1 MLNRMK
7 IITGLIITLLLFSIL
22 QLASGAFFFLDL
34 KNQKEEIALLAQMR
48 NQRILLDE
56 GWVHLL
62 KARIQLNRAGVSY
75 LLTKKKVPIDEP
87 VGQIIENARLNLVK
101 AREYFDKYQRTA
113 KLYFHSPKILADLS
127 KNYTRYME
135 SLHSLIFLLENDQIK
150 DFSDQPTSIYQQ
162 EFAQALD
169 HYLNESLVVYDEI
182 IGHSEVSYRHSVY
195 TLSVVLSVLILLLIL
210 CWLGIHRLLINPL
223 NSLLMNIKAFSAGDL
238 SSHIT
243 INGNNEMGRLAAG
256 LKHMQYELIQIVKS
270 VSGSADKIYAR
281 TSEIAA
287 GNSDLSTRS
296 EQQVAAL
303 EETAASMEQ
312 LTITVKQNAEHAT
325 QANKLADSASEIAW
339 EGGQVVANV
348 VDTMKSISE
357 SAQKIADI
365 TSVIDG
371 IAFQTNILALNA
383 AVEAARAGE
392 HGRGFAVVAEEVR
405 NLAQRSANAAKE
417 IKGLIENSVSRT
429 LSGAKL
435 AEEAGETMGKIV
447 ESIVS
452 VTDIM
457 AEIASASNE
466 QSKGINQ
473 VSIAINEMDHVLQ
486 HDASLVEKSGIA
498 TAELEIQTKIL
509 TDLVSVFKLPHVAT
523 DEPYY
528 QSIENPRN
536 VVPELAAND
545 NKKIVKNDDSW
556 AAF

>member
-7 IITGLIITLLLFSIL
+7 IITGLIITLLLFGIL

-48 NQRILLDE
+48 NQRILLNE

-75 LLTKKKVPIDEP
+75 LLTKKKVQVDEP
-87 VGQIIENARLNLVK
+87 IEQIVESARLNLVK

-113 KLYFHSPKILADLS
+113 KLSFHSPQILADLS

-135 SLHSLIFLLENDQIK
+135 SLHSLIFLLENGQIK
-150 DFSDQPTSIYQQ
+150 DFSDQPTSVYQQ

-182 IGHSEVSYRHSVY
+182 IGHSEVSYRYSVY
-195 TLSVVLSVLILLLIL
+195 TLSVVLSALILLLIL

-238 SSHIT
+238 SSHIA

-256 LKHMQYELIQIVKS
+256 LKHMQYELIQIVRS
-270 VSGSADKIYAR
+270 VSGSAGKIYGR
-281 TSEIAA
+281 TSEIAV

-348 VDTMKSISE
+348 VDTMKSLSE

-447 ESIVS
+447 ESVVS
-452 VTDIM
+452 VTEIM
-457 AEIASASNE
+457 GEIASASDE

-486 HDASLVEKSGIA
+486 HNASLVEQSGAA

-509 TDLVSVFKLPHVAT
+509 TDLVSVFKLPQEET
-523 DEPYY
+523 DKPYR
-528 QSIENPRN
+528 QPIANLAKEM
-536 VVPELAAND
+536 PEAEAID
-545 NKKIVKNDDSW
+545 DKKIVTNDDNW
-556 AAF
+556 TAF

>member
-7 IITGLIITLLLFSIL
+7 IITGLIITLLLFGIL
-22 QLASGAFFFLDL
+22 QLASGAFFFFDL
-34 KNQKEEIALLAQMR
+34 KDQKEEIALLAQMR
-48 NQRILLDE
+48 NQRILLNE

-87 VGQIIENARLNLVK
+87 VGQIIEAARLNLVK

-113 KLYFHSPKILADLS
+113 KLSLHDPKILADLS

-162 EFAQALD
+162 EFSQALD

-182 IGHSEVSYRHSVY
+182 IGHSEVSYRYSVY
-195 TLSVVLSVLILLLIL
+195 TLFVVLSALILLLIL
-210 CWLGIHRLLINPL
+210 CWFGIHRLLINPL

-238 SSHIT
+238 SSHIA

-281 TSEIAA
+281 TSEIAT

-303 EETAASMEQ
+303 EETAASMEE

-447 ESIVS
+447 ESVVG
-452 VTDIM
+452 VTEIM
-457 AEIASASNE
+457 GEIASASDE

-486 HDASLVEKSGIA
+486 HNASLVEQSGAA

-509 TDLVSVFKLPHVAT
+509 TDLVSVFKLPQEDA
-523 DEPYY
+523 DEPYH
-528 QSIENPRN
+528 QSIEN
-536 VVPELAAND
+536 LAKGVTEAEAIDDKKKVTHDD
-545 NKKIVKNDDSW
+545 NW
-556 AAF
+556 TAF